1 MSFEL
6 PASSRVVMAD
16 VGHGVGL
23 ARQALFGSWGAG
35 VTMTHYF
42 GHGGPEIWTDE
53 ALFSV
58 DDVLPET
65 MSPMVLFAWA
75 CQSQWYQNYFGP
87 TINEALFL
95 APRSGSLASF
105 GPVGTTSPAHQRAI
119 YERVYQDLYAEGLS
133 LGEIIRRAK
142 TAAVAANPSNQDAV
156 DGFMFFGDP
165 SLHIP
170 RP

>member
-1 MSFEL
+1 MSQKL
-6 PASSRVVMAD
+6 PASSTSVMAD
-16 VGHGVGL
+16 VGQGVGL
-23 ARQALFGSWGAG
+23 ARQTLFGSWGAG

-58 DDVLPET
+58 DDALPET

-105 GPVGTTSPAHQRAI
+105 GPVGTTSPSHQREI
-119 YERVYQDLYAEGLS
+119 YERVYQDLYTEGLS

-142 TAAVAANPSNQDAV
+142 AAAVTANPSNQDAV

-165 SLHIP
+165 SLHVP